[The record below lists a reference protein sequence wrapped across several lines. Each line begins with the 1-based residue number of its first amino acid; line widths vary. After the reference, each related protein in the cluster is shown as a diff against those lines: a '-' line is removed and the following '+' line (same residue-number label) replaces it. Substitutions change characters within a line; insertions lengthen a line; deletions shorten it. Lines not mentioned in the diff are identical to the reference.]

1 MTHSEDKALAR
12 EVANG
17 RDEAFRRFFDLY
29 YPRLYR
35 FCVRRLN
42 EDAAEDVAQTVIIQ
56 AIRKIGTYRGE
67 ASLFTWICQIA
78 RNQITRFY
86 RTNARH
92 SQLVAIEDNEY
103 IRAEVESLEMD
114 PLLTPEGANQQWQ
127 RQQLVQLILDHL
139 PVNYGHVLEW
149 KYIEGLSVQEIAD
162 RLETTAIAVQSMLAR
177 ARTAFQTQYRILA
190 DEMQDLATGGSI
202 GGNPS

>member
-1 MTHSEDKALAR
+1 MTYSEDKALAR
-12 EVANG
+12 EVAKG
-17 RDEAFRRFFDLY
+17 REEAFRRFFDLY

-56 AIRKIGTYRGE
+56 SIRKIGTYRGE

-78 RNQITRFY
+78 RNQITRVY

-103 IRAEVESLEMD
+103 IRAEVESMEMD
-114 PLLTPEGANQQWQ
+114 PLLTPEGATQQWQ

-139 PVNYGHVLEW
+139 PANYGHVLEW

-177 ARTAFQTQYRILA
+177 ARTAFQAQYRILA
-190 DEMQDLATGGSI
+190 DEMQDLATDGSI
-202 GGNPS
+202 GGNPA